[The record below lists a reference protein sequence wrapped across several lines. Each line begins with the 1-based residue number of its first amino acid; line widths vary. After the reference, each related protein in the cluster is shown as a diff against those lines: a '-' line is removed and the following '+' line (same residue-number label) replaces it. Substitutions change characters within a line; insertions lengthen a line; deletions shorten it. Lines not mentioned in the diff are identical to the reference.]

1 MTDKYK
7 LGWLAPDGSF
17 LECGCFEHVSVAKE
31 LVEKFYPNEPSNHYD
46 DVLLDKGW
54 VHIGISAIDHDYY
67 FWWNNFLTEPQKQFM
82 KPYFETDE
90 IKIFY
95 SAICKWDR
103 DMGGC

>member
-31 LVEKFYPNEPSNHYD
+31 LVEKFYPNEPSSHYD

-67 FWWNNFLTEPQKQFM
+67 FWWNKFLTEPQKQFM
-82 KPYFETDE
+82 KPYFETDGRLNLVWRR
-90 IKIFY
+90 INTQVM
-95 SAICKWDR
+95 SR
-103 DMGGC
+103 N